1 MGSNPAAPTNHFISR
16 QTMMAEP
23 REAGMGDS
31 SRRAA
36 LVSRLA
42 SFLNSAPGWW
52 CALGALVLLLLAPL
66 VLNGFPPVLDYPNHL
81 ARLFILA
88 RAGTNPVVDRMYAPH
103 WSIIP
108 DLALT

>member
-1 MGSNPAAPTNHFISR
+1 MV
-16 QTMMAEP
+16 
-23 REAGMGDS
+23 EARDAGTAWS

-36 LVSRLA
+36 LVARLA
-42 SFLNSAPGWW
+42 SFVNSAPGWW

-88 RAGTNPVVDRMYAPH
+88 RAGTAPVLDRIYAP
-103 WSIIP
+103 
-108 DLALT
+108 